1 MAKQTELE
9 LTAQQ
14 AAQPEETPAKKTAA
28 KKTAA
33 KKPAAKK
40 ATTKKTTTKTKAA
53 KAEDG
58 ETAAEKPAAK
68 RTTKKTEAKPGTK
81 LVIVES
87 PAKAKTIGKYLG
99 RGYTVTASMGHIRD
113 LPASTLG
120 IDVEHGYTPKYITIK
135 GKTALVKDLKA
146 EAKKAQTVYL
156 ATDPDREGEAISWHL
171 ANVLGLDP
179 TAPNRVTFDE
189 ITKKGVQEG
198 MAHPRTIDMDLFN
211 AQQARR
217 ALDRLVGYKLSPFLW
232 HKVRRGLSAGR
243 VQSVAVRIIRDR
255 EIEIENFKPE
265 EYWNIDANLKP
276 RQSGCAFNARLTAQ
290 ADGTKLVVKN
300 KKQADAILAALDGKP
315 YTVTRVDKG
324 QRRRQPQPPFIT
336 STLQQDAS
344 RALGFSATRT
354 MRAAQR
360 LYEGMEVHGYGQ
372 IGLITYMRTDSL
384 RISDEAVAA
393 AKEYIAGAYGEAYIC
408 PYKRTWKTKSA
419 TAAQDAHEAIRPSVP
434 SLTPDEVDKS
444 ISGDTAKLYRMIW
457 SRFMASQMADCQQ
470 DTVSVTVSAADYHF
484 KASGYTVTFDGF
496 TALYEEATDEKE
508 KKETNLPP
516 LEQGQVLKLRE
527 LKSEQK
533 FTQPP
538 ARYTEATLIKALEEN
553 GIGRPSTYAPIITTI
568 IDRGYVE
575 RDQKKLKPTLLGRA
589 VDGLMLEQF
598 PHIVDVDF
606 SAQMEKNLD
615 KVESG
620 KADWRKTVDDFY
632 QGFEASLEQAEKNM
646 EGKKVKVPDEPSSE
660 VCDLC
665 GRPMVIKVGKYGKFL
680 ACSGFPECRG
690 TKRLVKDTGGIC
702 PKCGKGR
709 LLERK
714 SSKGRIYYGCE
725 RYPDCDFMT
734 WDMPVA
740 TKCEKCGSTLFRK
753 GGKLYC
759 AKEGC
764 GFEMPVPKKD

>member
-1 MAKQTELE
+1 MA
-9 LTAQQ
+9 
-14 AAQPEETPAKKTAA
+14 
-28 KKTAA
+28 
-33 KKPAAKK
+33 
-40 ATTKKTTTKTKAA
+40 
-53 KAEDG
+53 
-58 ETAAEKPAAK
+58 
-68 RTTKKTEAKPGTK
+68 K

-99 RGYTVTASMGHIRD
+99 KDYEVTASMGHIRD
-113 LPASTLG
+113 LPASQLG
-120 IDVEHGYTPKYITIK
+120 IDVEHGYAPQYIGIK
-135 GKTALVKDLKA
+135 GKEKLIKELKSK
-146 EAKKAQTVYL
+146 AKQADGVLL

-171 ANVLGLDP
+171 ANILGLDP
-179 TAPNRVTFDE
+179 HAANRITFDE

-198 MAHPRTIDMDLFN
+198 MAHPRAIDEDLFN

-217 ALDRLVGYKLSPFLW
+217 VLDRLVGYKLSPFLW
-232 HKVRRGLSAGR
+232 RKVRRGLSAGR
-243 VQSVAVRIIRDR
+243 VQSVAVRLIDDR
-255 EIEIENFKPE
+255 EKEIEAFKPE
-265 EYWNIDANLKP
+265 EYWNLDAVLGAGSKK
-276 RQSGCAFNARLTAQ
+276 FTARLA
-290 ADGTKLVVKN
+290 
-300 KKQADAILAALDGKP
+300 ADATGKKLLPRSEAEARAVEQGLAGVQYVVGELKKGK
-315 YTVTRVDKG
+315 RSK
-324 QRRRQPQPPFIT
+324 QPTPAFIT
-336 STLQQDAS
+336 STLQQEAS
-344 RALGFSATRT
+344 RRLGFTATRT
-354 MRAAQR
+354 MRAAQT
-360 LYEGMEVHGYGQ
+360 LYEGVDIADHGTM
-372 IGLITYMRTDSL
+372 GLITYMRTDSL

-393 AKEYIAGAYGEAYIC
+393 AKEYIAGAYGEQYIC

-470 DTVSVTVSAADYHF
+470 DTVSVTVYAGDYRF

-496 TALYEEATDEKE
+496 TALYEETTDEKE
-508 KKETNLPP
+508 RKETSLPP
-516 LEQGQVLKLRE
+516 LEKGQVLTLRE

-575 RDQKKLKPTLLGRA
+575 RDQKKLKPTLLGRT

-606 SAQMEKNLD
+606 SAEMEKKLD
-615 KVESG
+615 QVESG
-620 KADWRKTVDDFY
+620 KADWRQTVDDFY
-632 QGFEASLEQAEKNM
+632 KGFDASLQAAEKNM

-665 GRPMVIKVGKYGKFL
+665 GRPMVIKVGRYGKFL
-680 ACSGFPECRG
+680 ACTGFPECRG

-702 PKCGKGR
+702 PKCGQGR

-714 SSKGRIYYGCE
+714 SAKGRIYYGCE
-725 RYPDCDFMT
+725 KYPDCDFMT
-734 WDMPVA
+734 WDTPVP
-740 TKCEKCGSTLFRK
+740 TKCEKCGATLFRK
-753 GGKLYC
+753 GSKLYC

-764 GFEMPVPKKD
+764 GFEMPVPKNGEK